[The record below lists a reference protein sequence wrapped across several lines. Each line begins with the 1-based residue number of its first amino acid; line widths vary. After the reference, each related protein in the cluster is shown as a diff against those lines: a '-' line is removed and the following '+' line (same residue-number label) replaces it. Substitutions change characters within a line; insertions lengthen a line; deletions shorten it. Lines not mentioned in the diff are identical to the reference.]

1 MTDRGHPQ
9 ASRDET
15 GIASVVLVL
24 LTGAFLALAGLVWDG
39 GRAITAREQAAN
51 LAEQAARAGA
61 EILDVTAARAT
72 GSDTIDV
79 AAADAAACRYVHLTD
94 PTATCVATA
103 TPTAVT
109 VAVTTHTRTA
119 VLGIVGVNSLTTH
132 GHATAAPVRGVVTP
146 IGSSNP

>member
-1 MTDRGHPQ
+1 MTRQLRSHF
-9 ASRDET
+9 SRDDA
-15 GIASVVLVL
+15 GVASVVLVL

-61 EILDVTAARAT
+61 EILDVSAARAT
-72 GSDTIDV
+72 GVDTIDTT
-79 AAADAAACRYVHLTD
+79 AADAAACRYVHLTD
-94 PTATCVATA
+94 AAATCSATA
-103 TPTAVT
+103 TATTVT

-119 VLGIVGVNSLTTH
+119 VLGIVGVNNLTTH
-132 GHATAAPVRGVVTP
+132 GHATAKPVRGVVTP

>member
-1 MTDRGHPQ
+1 MTTHRQPP
-9 ASRDET
+9 ARDDA
-15 GIASVVLVL
+15 GVASVVLVL

-61 EILDVTAARAT
+61 EILDITAARAT
-72 GSDTIDV
+72 GTDTIDTA

-94 PTATCVATA
+94 PTATCAATA
-103 TPTAVT
+103 TATTVT
-109 VAVTTHTRTA
+109 VAVTTHTSTA

-132 GHATAAPVRGVVTP
+132 GHATATPVRGVVTP
-146 IGSSNP
+146 IGSSSP